1 MKNNDFLINISSNI
15 INKSI
20 ESLNTL
26 LEIKI
31 FLRIIFLLQKKQ
43 NSTVVSFE
51 EILNDSKINQLLKCE
66 NSISVKNHEKLKQI
80 CNNLIDYK
88 LINKK
93 IYSNNIT
100 REKQIV
106 FFIKNFLEES
116 NSTSGTNTLEINYKK
131 PKNIFELYENNIG
144 LLNPMIVDELIEAEK
159 KYPFNWVIDAV
170 KESVTRNKRNW
181 KYIHTILETWNTEGK
196 TNGRTLGNSEK
207 TGYGKYF
214 KR

>member
-116 NSTSGTNTLEINYKK
+116 NSPSATNTLEINYKK